1 MLIKV
6 QNCMIFNIKQWRESK
21 IIKRNSD
28 KVSGS
33 LKENPVLLSRLRE
46 RQVKYVSLRKGKESS
61 ETIIGK
67 DGVINIVN
75 DSEIVI
81 MCNNKVVFRY
91 RLDRLKA
98 DELMSLAGVNLRYKD
113 EATGEDM
120 TVIVYYKYYR
130 K

>member
-1 MLIKV
+1 
-6 QNCMIFNIKQWRESK
+6 MIFNIKQWRESK
-21 IIKRNSD
+21 ILKRNSD

-67 DGVINIVN
+67 DGVINLVD

-113 EATGEDM
+113 EVTGEDM
-120 TVIVYYKYYR
+120 TVIAYYKYYR